1 MAARRAS
8 QCSEPVPGTESSHPA
23 ADKSGD
29 DLCEEGEKVP
39 RSARRASPLTW
50 PFSSS
55 ACPEGGADTLHV
67 AGAAGAAAAPLRA
80 CRSRVAKQ
88 LTLSCDLGK
97 KWLCSLKL
105 RLALIS
111 LAENGYAGEEP
122 CSWCGWGKELGV
134 QVWWLIAVL
143 LLCATDVLIGFL
155 RRIKGCSSVG
165 IPAEGGRSDLLPV
178 T

>member
-1 MAARRAS
+1 MRKVRK
-8 QCSEPVPGTESSHPA
+8 CPGQ
-23 ADKSGD
+23 
-29 DLCEEGEKVP
+29 
-39 RSARRASPLTW
+39 ASPLTW